1 MRSGGDRDWLRHSKL
16 LVVAGLCIGSPA
28 GGGPLPLPRM
38 KVTLNRSIESLSGK
52 LDDWVYR
59 RVGDQVI
66 VAARADPTTKK
77 ASTKQQAGRQR
88 FADARAYAKEV
99 MADPRKREIYV
110 RLGQLAGRQPDKLL
124 TSDFLTPPEITQVD
138 LSDYRGQAGD
148 PIYVF
153 AFDDIE
159 VVSVEVALQNA
170 AGAAWETGA
179 AGADHGVWCY
189 RPRAAAPA
197 GERISVV
204 VTARDRPG
212 NATSVTVQR
221 A

>member
-1 MRSGGDRDWLRHSKL
+1 
-16 LVVAGLCIGSPA
+16 
-28 GGGPLPLPRM
+28 M

-77 ASTKQQAGRQR
+77 ASSKQQAGRQR

-99 MADPRKREIYV
+99 MADPRKREIYI
-110 RLGQLAGRQPDKLL
+110 RLGKLTGRQPDKLL
-124 TSDFLTPPEITQVD
+124 TSDFLTPPQIARVD
-138 LSDYRGQAGD
+138 LTAYHGRAGD
-148 PIYVF
+148 PIYVL

-170 AGAAWETGA
+170 AGATWETGA
-179 AGADHGVWCY
+179 ARIDHGVWCY
-189 RPRAAAPA
+189 RTHAAAPA

-212 NATSVTVQR
+212 NATTATVPR
-221 A
+221 G